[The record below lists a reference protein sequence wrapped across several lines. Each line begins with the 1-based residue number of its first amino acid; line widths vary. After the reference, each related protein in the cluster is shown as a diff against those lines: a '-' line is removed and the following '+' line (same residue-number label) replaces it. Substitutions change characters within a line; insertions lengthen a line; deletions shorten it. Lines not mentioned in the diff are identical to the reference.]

1 MDQLIVYLMLIPVA
15 VIGTLMVLYPIVQRS
30 KRKKIERNNKIVQEI
45 IDEYTREVELR
56 TRFDMAY
63 HDKRAK
69 RKVINV
75 DFADCNTKDNDA
87 TGWKLV
93 YNKELGIYQKIPR

>member
-1 MDQLIVYLMLIPVA
+1 MNQLIIYFMLIPSVVLGVL
-15 VIGTLMVLYPIVQRS
+15 VILYPFVQRA

-45 IDEYTREVELR
+45 LDEYTREIELR
-56 TRFDMAY
+56 TKFDMAY
-63 HDKRAK
+63 QDRRAK

-75 DFADCNTKDNDA
+75 DFTDCNPKENDA

-93 YNKELGIYQKIPR
+93 YNKELGVYQKIPR

>member
-1 MDQLIVYLMLIPVA
+1 MDQLMIYLMLIPA
-15 VIGTLMVLYPIVQRS
+15 IVIGALMVLYPFVQHA
-30 KRKKIERNNKIVQEI
+30 KKKKIERNNKIVQDI
-45 IDEYTREVELR
+45 LDEYTREVELR

-63 HDKRAK
+63 HDKRSK
-69 RKVINV
+69 RKIINV
-75 DFADCNTKDNDA
+75 DFADCNLKDNDA